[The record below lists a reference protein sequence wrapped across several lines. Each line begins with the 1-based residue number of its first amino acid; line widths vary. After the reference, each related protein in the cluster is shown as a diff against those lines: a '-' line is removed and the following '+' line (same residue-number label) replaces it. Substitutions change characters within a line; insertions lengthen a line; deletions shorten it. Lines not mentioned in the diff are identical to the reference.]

1 MVTVDTDDVGDRLP
15 DEDQGDEERE
25 DVFGKPGGEEI
36 PVTKAADFLKANL
49 LERASEILWN
59 VRTKCDNN

>member
-36 PVTKAADFLKANL
+36 PVTMRLT
-49 LERASEILWN
+49 S
-59 VRTKCDNN
+59 